1 MKVTD
6 NIQKASDASSLVQ
19 KAWSSGLNTAAD
31 AGAEGLQI
39 YCYWC
44 RGSPNIL
51 NGGSAYE

>member
-19 KAWSSGLNTAAD
+19 KAWSSGLNTIVD

-39 YCYWC
+39 YYYWYWTEVLYM
-44 RGSPNIL
+44 NKVYDI
-51 NGGSAYE
+51 